1 MQLKITDIKIKKR
14 IRKDLGDLSPLMESL
29 RDHGLMNP
37 VVVNRKH
44 ELIAGHRRLESARRL
59 GWEHIEA
66 TVMDTAGELGML
78 ELEVEENILRRDFSA
93 DELAEARNKLE
104 KLRNPGFFK
113 RLWLWIKQVFSN
125 LGS

>member
-44 ELIAGHRRLESARRL
+44 ELIAGHRRLGSARRL
-59 GWEHIEA
+59 GWEYIEA

>member
-66 TVMDTAGELGML
+66 TVMDTVGELGML

-93 DELAEARNKLE
+93 DELAEARKKLE

-113 RLWLWIKQVFSN
+113 RLWLWIKHMFAS